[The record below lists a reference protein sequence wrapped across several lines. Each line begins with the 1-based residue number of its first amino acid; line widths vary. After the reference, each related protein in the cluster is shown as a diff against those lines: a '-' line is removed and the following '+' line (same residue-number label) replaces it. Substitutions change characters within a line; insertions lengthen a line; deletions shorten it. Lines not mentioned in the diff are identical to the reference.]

1 MRKLL
6 ESLDTIVDGNPVKT
20 GSKIEKP
27 KSDGKFLGS
36 PYHRRDKPKSK
47 SPEDLS
53 AQFEDYVKNKAV
65 PDSKKEYRVV
75 KKGDALAVVLDEKGV
90 EVTSGTKSD
99 CESYIRKKKAELNDA
114 KLAEGSSSK
123 EKQKRPYKTM
133 AQHVEA
139 GKAYRAMVAADKK
152 AKEAEQIG
160 KKKTTESAGSW
171 IVYRSATDFKKFPTY
186 KAACSFQS
194 KWSERGYK
202 VASAEWFY
210 DKMAHNDQSGKA
222 GDITEARN
230 DTIEAHGIRGMD
242 RKPWRRTFKNVEQME
257 AWCEKYDA
265 EVYATRDTD
274 AAAQGKLTPAMSG
287 KTVDESGTGRKSEN
301 RQLWDK
307 INSKGVVPSID
318 RERYTDLSGEGLE
331 GPFRGK
337 NGQVLY
343 YDPRAGKYYS
353 RDSDMYVDHGLDEG
367 LSDVVKRGV
376 KSVKRG
382 LQGWGNNMPDGGPA
396 DIAKRNKS
404 YSDSTIKTLSH
415 YDKPAGST
423 EKYPEHSPRGLQKR
437 VLDREMKKRGLT
449 TEETTDESAT
459 SPEWDEKRVRQ
470 FTNKKGPNIKKSG
483 NTSPEWDEKRVR
495 QFTNKKGPNIKKS
508 GNTSPEWDEKRV
520 KQFTGKKIEEEVESL
535 DEAKTHEVR
544 LEFGHQP
551 GDSITYK
558 VSAKDSADARKKA
571 ISLHRKSY
579 PYHSVG
585 MLDANAYVSNIKEE
599 VESLDEAFKMPER
612 ATWEKVNAHSNR
624 TIKAEKLAKTDP
636 TPENKQSAKDHRAHL
651 NKLEALRNKQ
661 LKNGTLKTGYS
672 VMHGG
677 NISESSLT
685 RSEKIARLKEAMENV
700 AEQLKQ
706 TRRHVTR
713 SVKAVDEDTPPPA
726 GVQTTMPP
734 QPKPVVQTANPVKP
748 AQQALAPG
756 QQVSTTQQ
764 APAPAGTPAAAPQPG
779 QPTTPAAGQAGGTP
793 VAPATPGDMVK
804 GLVQTLAQNPAAAK
818 QLGTKL
824 STIR

>member
-99 CESYIRKKKAELNDA
+99 CESYISKKKAELNDA

-186 KAACSFQS
+186 KSACSFQS

-210 DKMAHNDQSGKA
+210 DKMAHNDQTSNA
-222 GDITEARN
+222 GD
-230 DTIEAHGIRGMD
+230 
-242 RKPWRRTFKNVEQME
+242 
-257 AWCEKYDA
+257 
-265 EVYATRDTD
+265 
-274 AAAQGKLTPAMSG
+274 
-287 KTVDESGTGRKSEN
+287 
-301 RQLWDK
+301 
-307 INSKGVVPSID
+307 
-318 RERYTDLSGEGLE
+318 
-331 GPFRGK
+331 
-337 NGQVLY
+337 
-343 YDPRAGKYYS
+343 
-353 RDSDMYVDHGLDEG
+353 LDEG
-367 LSDVVKRGV
+367 RYTINAKTGAKLHPRTGEEIPGSIRPPKVATPRAPASARRDSNGFTKEDYSKVWHKIEDVVSNIFPDGDPIDWLAPWLKKSGIEDYHIGEVLDKASRMNGFKDIYAYYDSFKTSDYGYNESVEQVDEAHKLNDEVVISYPSLRGV
-376 KSVKRG
+376 KGRIGEIRHGAYKGAPKTYTVDYQHPKHPEGHISSIQ
-382 LQGWGNNMPDGGPA
+382 L
-396 DIAKRNKS
+396 S
-404 YSDSTIKTLSH
+404 SDQFKAH
-415 YDKPAGST
+415 KP
-423 EKYPEHSPRGLQKR
+423 
-437 VLDREMKKRGLT
+437 
-449 TEETTDESAT
+449 
-459 SPEWDEKRVRQ
+459 
-470 FTNKKGPNIKKSG
+470 
-483 NTSPEWDEKRVR
+483 
-495 QFTNKKGPNIKKS
+495 
-508 GNTSPEWDEKRV
+508 
-520 KQFTGKKIEEEVESL
+520 GKLGEEV
-535 DEAKTHEVR
+535 KH
-544 LEFGHQP
+544 
-551 GDSITYK
+551 
-558 VSAKDSADARKKA
+558 
-571 ISLHRKSY
+571 
-579 PYHSVG
+579 
-585 MLDANAYVSNIKEE
+585 LDAKWNHPTKKNYTYDPEISDKHVAGFSDDRGEQTYLKRAALPNNHPAKKLDEE

-651 NKLEALRNKQ
+651 RKLEALRNKQ

-685 RSEKIARLKEAMENV
+685 LSEKLARLHEAMEKV
-700 AEQLKQ
+700 SAQLKE
-706 TRRHVTR
+706 TRKLMFR
-713 SVKAVDEDTPPPA
+713 SAKTVDEDTPPPA
-726 GVQTTMPP
+726 GVQTAMPQ

-748 AQQALAPG
+748 AQQAPAPG

-779 QPTTPAAGQAGGTP
+779 QPTPLAAGQAGGAP
-793 VAPATPGDMVK
+793 VAPPAQGNNNATTPGDMVK